1 MDRSEFPFPLNG
13 DTFAYSNNL
22 RPLEPPVVID
32 VTTAYE
38 DEVRLK
44 RGLLQRDAERCFLA
58 EPESADG
65 QWEVL
70 DYVLHELSTVHP
82 NLFQLEKNGNVWTF
96 TNCVLRESTVFTFY
110 NAATLPFAPLDFA
123 GRQVQE
129 DLLLLGQ
136 YDDRLMLEAGQLCF
150 PGNWSLHFDMGMPFQ
165 RIHAPVPGL
174 LSDGLAKQIERFL
187 MHLETG
193 KPWTRL
199 NWSLNA
205 GRRLDTSPETFD
217 EWGPTRYQ
225 VTRDNVASLVHL
237 RVEVQNLVRM
247 PRTNGLLFT
256 IHTHLLALHEVA
268 QNPLWLSRLYHV
280 LESLSPD
287 LTDYKGL
294 SAYRDVVVEYLH
306 EKLAVQ
312 S

>member
-1 MDRSEFPFPLNG
+1 MDKPEFPFPLTS
-13 DTFAYSNNL
+13 DTFTYSNNL
-22 RPLEPPVVID
+22 RPLEPPITIN
-32 VTTAYE
+32 VTDTYE
-38 DEVRLK
+38 HEVRLK
-44 RGLLQRDAERCFLA
+44 RGLLQSHPQRCFLC
-58 EPESADG
+58 EPASVQG
-65 QWEVL
+65 QWDVL
-70 DYVLHELSTVHP
+70 DFLLHELSDTHP
-82 NLFQLEKNGNVWTF
+82 DLFHLEKHGDIWTF
-96 TNCVLRESTVFTFY
+96 TNYVFRESTTFTFH

-150 PGNWSLHFDMGMPFQ
+150 PGNWSLHFDMGMPFR

-217 EWGPTRYQ
+217 EWGPTRIALDRFDRLQ
-225 VTRDNVASLVHL
+225 RSKCVPRRCS
-237 RVEVQNLVRM
+237 RV
-247 PRTNGLLFT
+247 P
-256 IHTHLLALHEVA
+256 A
-268 QNPLWLSRLYHV
+268 
-280 LESLSPD
+280 
-287 LTDYKGL
+287 
-294 SAYRDVVVEYLH
+294 
-306 EKLAVQ
+306 
-312 S
+312 